1 MLSMATE
8 TRTKTNDRA
17 EAEDPVKRLLVS
29 GLPNARRLAICILR
43 DPHAAEDAVQ
53 EAAAQAWSR
62 RRDLRD
68 PDAAEAW
75 FARILTNVCRKQL
88 ARASR
93 QVSLRVIEPVTDG
106 YSERTSQLDE
116 VARSVAQLRPEEQVV
131 LGLRYG
137 RDMTIT
143 QIAASVGT
151 REGTV
156 KSRLHSAHEHLRAI
170 IDAERRS
177 EREAAR

>member
-1 MLSMATE
+1 MATG
-8 TRTKTNDRA
+8 TRTETDDRA
-17 EAEDPVKRLLVS
+17 EAGDPVRRLLAA
-29 GLPNARRLAICILR
+29 GLPQARRLAMSILR

-53 EAAAQAWSR
+53 EAAAQAWGR

-68 PDAAEAW
+68 PAAAEAW

-88 ARASR
+88 TRASR
-93 QVSLRVIEPVTDG
+93 QVSFRVIEPATDG
-106 YSERTSQLDE
+106 YSERTSQWDE

-137 RDMTIT
+137 RDMTVA
-143 QIAASVGT
+143 QIAACVGT

-177 EREAAR
+177 DKEAVR